1 MKKLTLF
8 SLVAAALISLSG
20 CQYLADLMS
29 EKSLLYGQWD
39 VAKVYVGEIELNYA
53 ETRYSFVFEKDDTF
67 KFQIWE
73 DVGRAKMVIASYTGT
88 FSYDQ
93 DNYILNISFPIDG
106 LLQGKKDFNTN
117 IVTQF
122 QVKELTLKRLLLDII
137 EEDELA
143 IFNLNSTWEMNKK
156 F

>member
-20 CQYLADLMS
+20 CQFIRDLIN
-29 EKSLLYGQWD
+29 EEYLLYGQWD
-39 VAKVYVGEIELNYA
+39 VAKVYEGEIELNYA
-53 ETRYSFVFEKDDTF
+53 ETRYSFVFEKNGTF

-73 DVGRAKMVIASYTGT
+73 SAAKTNMVIASYTGS
-88 FSYDQ
+88 FSYDK
-93 DNYILNISFPIDG
+93 DKYILNISFPIDG

-117 IVTQF
+117 IVSQF
-122 QVKELTLKRLLLDII
+122 QVKELTLKRLLLDVI